1 MLVTRS
7 CLFATPW
14 TVAHQAALSMEF
26 SRQEYWRV
34 LPFLSPRDLP
44 NPGIKPRSP
53 ALQVRYQLSHL
64 LISMFKCTKI
74 RGQSCLLRKNTNIHQ
89 HESLERLF
97 YYSFSECTERFSSL
111 TSICSNPEK
120 KFMK

>member
-1 MLVTRS
+1 MSDSVRPHRRQPTR
-7 CLFATPW
+7 LPLPW
-14 TVAHQAALSMEF
+14 DSPGKNTGECCHFFLQGIF
-26 SRQEYWRV
+26 QTQE
-34 LPFLSPRDLP
+34 S
-44 NPGIKPRSP
+44 NPGLLHCRQI
-53 ALQVRYQLSHL
+53 RYQLSHL

-74 RGQSCLLRKNTNIHQ
+74 REQSCLLRKNTNIHQ
-89 HESLERLF
+89 HESLEWLF